1 MCERSRYVLL
11 IFYSYR
17 DPVKKKAQQV
27 SEELSSIL
35 KKIEGKFSLVRAG
48 ARLPHYHTVIITPQ
62 MIKLAKQEM
71 LLKLEVAEA
80 IRKAEKHLILVERNL
95 NECREW
101 SSNSERLSGSGGD
114 GP

>member
-1 MCERSRYVLL
+1 
-11 IFYSYR
+11 
-17 DPVKKKAQQV
+17 
-27 SEELSSIL
+27 
-35 KKIEGKFSLVRAG
+35 
-48 ARLPHYHTVIITPQ
+48 